1 MPTCG
6 WSILER
12 PPFFLM
18 GRHWITGSPGKKATG
33 RMGTCWDWTI
43 WLASWKASLK
53 DELRKAQNLQ
63 GFSVTFCFTEVEGD
77 SVRRKPLTPN
87 SWGCQCRGSC
97 IQNPAVSDQ
106 SYFAS
111 ALYEPKWITPD
122 WLYCTRLTWDWSSEN
137 EDLHTRESH
146 QHESRG
152 LCGKPEWLWFL
163 AKWDSRLFLREPGQI
178 LGNSGQEKW
187 FFRELRSFETRLWFF
202 PL

>member
-1 MPTCG
+1 MPMCG

-18 GRHWITGSPGKKATG
+18 GRRWITGSPGKKATG

-63 GFSVTFCFTEVEGD
+63 GFSVTFCFTEVEGN
-77 SVRRKPLTPN
+77 SVRWKPLT
-87 SWGCQCRGSC
+87 
-97 IQNPAVSDQ
+97 Q
-106 SYFAS
+106 SPEVFSAEGAAS
-111 ALYEPKWITPD
+111 RTQQSVIKVTLHQPSMNLNESFQIG
-122 WLYCTRLTWDWSSEN
+122 LYCTRWTWDWSSEN

-163 AKWDSRLFLREPGQI
+163 AKWDYKLLLREPGQM

-187 FFRELRSFETRLWFF
+187 FFRELQFWNQIVFF